1 MSVYS
6 LRNFIS
12 KYVINLFR
20 SRSLVRSLAQSPFLY
35 LSIYRSVFL
44 FLPIFFLGLFL
55 FPFCSR
61 CLFSSH
67 YATARRRIL
76 SFTRSPFHSL
86 SFSLCV
92 RCFARRTYVC
102 VWIYMR
108 CVYASSVPRS
118 ATPVHHGYIE
128 YTTHHKYFNVYYS
141 YDLCDCIFQRKIFKC
156 DIKFSTLYRGGERK
170 SNYQKKNTNNTKHM
184 LHFTQSCKKM

>member
-1 MSVYS
+1 MKGSHRSIIDTNFLSVYS

-20 SRSLVRSLAQSPFLY
+20 SRSLARSLAQSPFLY
-35 LSIYRSVFL
+35 LSVYRSVFL

-86 SFSLCV
+86 SLFLCLSSCDV
-92 RCFARRTYVC
+92 SHGARMYVCGYVWDVYTHHRYREARRQCTMV
-102 VWIYMR
+102 I
-108 CVYASSVPRS
+108 
-118 ATPVHHGYIE
+118 
-128 YTTHHKYFNVYYS
+128 
-141 YDLCDCIFQRKIFKC
+141 
-156 DIKFSTLYRGGERK
+156 
-170 SNYQKKNTNNTKHM
+170 
-184 LHFTQSCKKM
+184 

>member
-1 MSVYS
+1 MKDSHQSIIDTNFLSVYS

-12 KYVINLFR
+12 KYAINLFR

-76 SFTRSPFHSL
+76 SFTRSPFHYLSL
-86 SFSLCV
+86 FLSLRAMFRTAHVCMCV
-92 RCFARRTYVC
+92 D
-102 VWIYMR
+102 IYEMCIR
-108 CVYASSVPRS
+108 IIGTEKRDASAPW
-118 ATPVHHGYIE
+118 
-128 YTTHHKYFNVYYS
+128 
-141 YDLCDCIFQRKIFKC
+141 
-156 DIKFSTLYRGGERK
+156 LYRIYHA
-170 SNYQKKNTNNTKHM
+170 S
-184 LHFTQSCKKM
+184 